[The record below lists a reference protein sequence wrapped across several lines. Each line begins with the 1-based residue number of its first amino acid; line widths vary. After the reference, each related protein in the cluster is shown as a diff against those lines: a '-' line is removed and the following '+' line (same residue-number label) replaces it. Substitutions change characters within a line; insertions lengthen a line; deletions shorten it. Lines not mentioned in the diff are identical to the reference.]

1 MTTRVLGDGHDED
14 EMKRTPSPSPSP
26 PIYLQHVDTDGQQ
39 WQCPHQ
45 TAMTPLQDKCPVD
58 DDNNNND
65 AGEG

>member
-1 MTTRVLGDGHDED
+1 MRAWGMD
-14 EMKRTPSPSPSP
+14 EMKRTMPSPSPSP
-26 PIYLQHVDTDGQQ
+26 PIYLQHVDMDRQQ

-45 TAMTPLQDKCPVD
+45 TAMMPLQDKCPVD